1 MKNFLVTGGG
11 VGIGAAITKALTGEK
26 NRVIINY
33 LTSEVQAS
41 FLEKELT
48 AQGFEVYGV
57 KADVSQAVQVENMF
71 SHIEQRWGTVDGLIN
86 NAGISLR
93 KLFID
98 TENEEWDEVIN
109 VNLKSVFLCCKR
121 ALPGMLKKGWG
132 RIVNISSVWGLHGG
146 SCESAYAASKGGI
159 IALSKSLAAE
169 YGKTVTVNCIAPG
182 AVWTSMLE
190 KELFPEEIADL
201 AADIPLGRLAYP
213 EEIAAACAFLMSDG
227 AGYINGQVL
236 TVDGG
241 WKLS

>member
-33 LTSEVQAS
+33 LTSEVPAAS
-41 FLEKELT
+41 LEKELT
-48 AQGFEVYGV
+48 AQGFEVYCV

-98 TENEEWDEVIN
+98 TENEEWDKVIN

-121 ALPGMLKKGWG
+121 ALPGMLQKGWG
-132 RIVNISSVWGLHGG
+132 RIVNISSIWGLRGG

-182 AVWTSMLE
+182 AVWTAMLE
-190 KELFPEEIADL
+190 KELLPEEITDL
-201 AADIPLGRLAYP
+201 AANIPLGRLAYP
-213 EEIAAACAFLMSDG
+213 EEIAAACAFLMSEE

-236 TVDGG
+236 TIDGG